1 MKGEEFA
8 SSRHFMLISSHIHA
22 RLSLNCAEYPRNLE
36 GTFIPYTFAPRNV
49 EH

>member
-36 GTFIPYTFAPRNV
+36 G
-49 EH
+49 